1 MRPVRVEAHGTSMA
15 RALGRSHRRPTGSGG
30 RVERW
35 SRRGVPS
42 IAMTSLG
49 SWRTVLVSAVAVVG
63 LSGALAACS
72 SSETPATPTDPVLA
86 EGQQVY
92 TRNCARCH
100 GTAGQGGVGPRLADR
115 VTGDFPDIADQE
127 QFIADGKGSMPGFAD
142 RLTPEQI
149 EAVARYTR
157 ESL

>member
-1 MRPVRVEAHGTSMA
+1 MRSP
-15 RALGRSHRRPTGSGG
+15 RSP
-30 RVERW
+30 W
-35 SRRGVPS
+35 
-42 IAMTSLG
+42 
-49 SWRTVLVSAVAVVG
+49 SWRTVLASAVAVAG

-86 EGQQVY
+86 EGQRIY
-92 TRNCARCH
+92 NRNCASCH
-100 GTAGQGGVGPRLADR
+100 GSSGQGGGIGPRLAGR
-115 VTGDFPDIADQE
+115 VSEDFPDIADQE
-127 QFIADGKGSMPGFAD
+127 QFIADGKDSMPGFED